1 MQATSRP
8 QGKGYRGLPM
18 EGMVARWYSGLR
30 GTESQVEAYRK
41 QAAQLTAGLREGA
54 AILEVAPAPA
64 YFTIELARLGRFRVT
79 ALDISRTFVDIAT
92 ENARQQG
99 VSVDFRHGNA
109 SDMPFDEGSFD
120 LIVCQAAFKNFA
132 HPVVALDEMHRVLR
146 PGGAAVIQDMS
157 KGASAADIDHEVS
170 GMRVSRVS
178 AFMTRVTLKRL
189 RRRAYTVDQ
198 FRALA
203 ASSAFGSSNIQA
215 SGIGLEV
222 RLRKG

>member
-1 MQATSRP
+1 MEATSRP

-41 QAAQLTAGLREGA
+41 QAAQLTAGLPEGV
-54 AILEVAPAPA
+54 AILEVAPGPG

-79 ALDISRTFVDIAT
+79 ALDISRTFVEIAT
-92 ENARQQG
+92 ENARRQG
-99 VSVDFRHGNA
+99 FSVDFRQGNA

-132 HPVVALDEMHRVLR
+132 HPVAALDEMHRVLR
-146 PGGAAVIQDMS
+146 PGGTAVVQDMNR
-157 KGASAADIDHEVS
+157 GASDADIDREVS
-170 GMRVSRVS
+170 GMSVSRMS
-178 AFMTRVTLKRL
+178 AFMTRVTLRRL

-198 FRALA
+198 LHALA
-203 ASSAFGSSNIQA
+203 AASAFGSCDIQA
-215 SGIGLEV
+215 SGMGMEV
-222 RLRKG
+222 RLTKG